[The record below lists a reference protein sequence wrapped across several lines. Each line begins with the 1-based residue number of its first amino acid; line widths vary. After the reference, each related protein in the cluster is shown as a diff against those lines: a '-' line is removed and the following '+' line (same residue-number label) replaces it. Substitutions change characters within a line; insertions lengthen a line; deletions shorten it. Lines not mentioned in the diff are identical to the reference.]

1 MDLNDL
7 IPNNSSD
14 WIVDKNTLF
23 YKKHLKVPICYIEAD
38 TDVVFVS
45 LDHRIHKAVSKLIKH
60 LMSLDIEFYLCY
72 PDLMN
77 PRGVNDYQE
86 KVIYHYFLT
95 YITKNLK
102 TEFEKI
108 GFDLIDN
115 LCKWVEKEDCFD
127 LMKDLYDEVKVKA
140 NDNWRDWYSNS
151 GLDIYK
157 YDEKIRDDYNSL
169 WREIQINLII
179 K

>member
-7 IPNNSSD
+7 IPDNSSN

-23 YKKHLKVPICYIEAD
+23 FKKYLKIPICYIDAD

-45 LDHRIHKAVSKLIKH
+45 LDHRIHKGVSKLVKH
-60 LMSLDIEFYLCY
+60 LMSLDIEFYMCY

-77 PRGVNDYQE
+77 PKGVDGYIN
-86 KVIYHYFLT
+86 KIIYHYFLT
-95 YITKNLK
+95 YITRNFK

-108 GFDLIDN
+108 QFDLIQN
-115 LCKWVEKEDCFD
+115 LCEWVEKEDCFD
-127 LMKDLYDEVKVKA
+127 LMKELYDEVKEKA
-140 NDNWRDWYSNS
+140 NDNWRDWYSNK
-151 GLDIYK
+151 LDDIYR
-157 YDEKIRDDYNSL
+157 YDKDIREDYNAL